1 MPNTTEN
8 VPQNTPSGQA
18 SRVRSTLI
26 RAGIAGGMALAFVFV
41 ASVLEPGASRAS
53 EGGLTVALPEGV
65 SRDIP
70 DVFYVVDSTS
80 DLGRSLGEL
89 RGRTFRVEI
98 VAGQNG
104 EEPTYRVLDA
114 DGNVIADNLRAH
126 EVYSVDPNLTI
137 DRMGDFPES
146 TREMTSGPLML
157 LEPARD

>member
-1 MPNTTEN
+1 MPHTTEN
-8 VPQNTPSGQA
+8 VPQTTPSGQT
-18 SRVRSTLI
+18 SRVRSTLV
-26 RAGIAGGMALAFVFV
+26 RAGIAGGMALAFVVV
-41 ASVLEPGASRAS
+41 ASVIEPGASRAS
-53 EGGLTVALPEGV
+53 QGGLTVPLPEGV

-70 DVFYVVDSTS
+70 DVFFVVDSTS

-98 VAGQNG
+98 VAGQGG

-146 TREMTSGPLML
+146 TREITSGPLML